1 VKTGLADAGACGKAL
16 PVSRAHLGPILGLI
30 ALLAA
35 PPGASAEGV
44 SGCPRTPVQPLAV
57 PGLHAAFAAGRPVTI
72 VALGSSSTAGAGAAS
87 PAAAYPARLQALLR
101 AALPGAPLRVVNRG
115 IGGQDAADMVARI
128 EWDVTVE
135 RPDLV
140 IWQVGANGALRRAD
154 PDRFRTLV
162 AAGIARLRAAGA
174 EVVLMDN
181 QRAPRIEAAPGHER
195 FDTTLAEL
203 AREHRVSLFSRRR
216 LMGDWAERGAAPAA
230 MLTGDGLHHN
240 ERGYACLAA
249 SLAEALLAGQHWA
262 GR

>member
-1 VKTGLADAGACGKAL
+1 
-16 PVSRAHLGPILGLI
+16 VSRALLGPILGLLLP
-30 ALLAA
+30 LLAA
-35 PPGASAEGV
+35 SAALAQGAP
-44 SGCPRTPVQPLAV
+44 GCPRAPAQPLAV

-101 AALPGAPLRVVNRG
+101 AALPGASLRVVNRG

-128 EWDVTVE
+128 DWDVIVE

-154 PDRFRTLV
+154 PDRFRALV
-162 AAGIARLRAAGA
+162 ADGIARLRAAGA

-181 QRAPRIEAAPGHER
+181 QRAPRIDAAPGHER
-195 FDTTLAEL
+195 FDATLSEL
-203 AREHRVSLFSRRR
+203 AREQGVSLFSRRR

-240 ERGYACLAA
+240 DRGYACLAA